1 MNCER
6 GEVSMSLQVK
16 DVMVTNII
24 TIEAEAT
31 VKNAVELMEK
41 HDIGCLIVINYG
53 NPIGIVTE
61 RDMLKKVL
69 LLRRDSGK
77 TKVGNVMSAPLI
89 TSHPQTDIRDAVRLM
104 NERRIKKL
112 PVLEDGK
119 LIGLVSLTDVMRSLA
134 YFEHVI
140 SSLCARCQHGQQGRQ
155 QNKNDESNEND
166 KDTKEQQDQIEN
178 QSAAQM

>member
-1 MNCER
+1 MKHEK
-6 GEVSMSLQVK
+6 GVAMSLQVK

-31 VKNAVELMEK
+31 VKNAAELMEK

-69 LLRRDSGK
+69 LQRRDSGK

-89 TSHPQTDIRDAVRLM
+89 TSHPQTDIREAVRLM

-112 PVLEDGK
+112 PVLEEGK
-119 LIGLVSLTDVMRSLA
+119 LIGLISLTDVMRSLA

-140 SSLCARCQHGQQGRQ
+140 SSLCARCQQGQQGKQ
-155 QNKNDESNEND
+155 GNKSDDNKNNKD
-166 KDTKEQQDQIEN
+166 KKEQQDQIES
-178 QSAAQM
+178 QTPAQA

>member
-1 MNCER
+1 
-6 GEVSMSLQVK
+6 MSLQVK

-24 TIEAEAT
+24 TIEADST
-31 VKNAVELMEK
+31 VKNAAELMEK
-41 HDIGCLIVINYG
+41 HDIGCLVVINFG
-53 NPIGIVTE
+53 NPVGIVTE

-69 LLRRDSGK
+69 LQRRDSGK

-89 TSHPQTDIRDAVRLM
+89 TSHPQDDIREAVRLM

-140 SSLCARCQHGQQGRQ
+140 SSLCDRCQLNQQGKQ
-155 QNKNDESNEND
+155 QMNRNEDDKNDED
-166 KDTKEQQDQIEN
+166 GKEQGSVESKMAD
-178 QSAAQM
+178 SV